1 MKLGRGCGESDISAL
16 AGNFVDGREFRVG
29 LAAPGAGEGVFTVV
43 AAYFAAVRIVKEALV
58 PAVGAAGIVGCGGEA
73 GVDAVALIAL
83 SRGAPLVNREGPGP
97 IPFPIVH
104 HLKTDTKRLV
114 HLGAFL

>member
-1 MKLGRGCGESDISAL
+1 MKLGRARRESNVSAL
-16 AGNFVDGREFRVG
+16 AGNFVDGRKFRIG
-29 LAAPGAGEGVFTVV
+29 LAAPGAGEGVFAVV
-43 AAYFAAVRIVKEALV
+43 AAYFAAVRVIKEALV
-58 PAVGAAGIVGCGGEA
+58 PAVGAAGIFGCGGEA
-73 GVDAVALIAL
+73 GVDAVVLIAL

>member
-1 MKLGRGCGESDISAL
+1 MKLGRGRGESDISAL

-43 AAYFAAVRIVKEALV
+43 AAYFAAVRI
-58 PAVGAAGIVGCGGEA
+58 AVGAAGIVGRGGEA

-104 HLKTDTKRLV
+104 HLKTNTKRLV